1 MLSETHPDP
10 GQRSLDQPEVPA
22 MHPETRPHANPA
34 EPADLLHRLA
44 EPYAFALLLWPAV
57 GALMQSWPA
66 EPWTAYAR
74 AALWLWLGV
83 MHLAAYTGGRGAGF
97 GNAVALMS
105 GTVAAACAA
114 FPSPWALAGL
124 PVLMLTLY
132 AAQRLRIATLDGR
145 TASSTESPPE
155 PLRNTN

>member
-1 MLSETHPDP
+1 MLSEAHPDLVREP
-10 GQRSLDQPEVPA
+10 SLFPPEVTARPVETSPPA
-22 MHPETRPHANPA
+22 RPPEPA
-34 EPADLLHRLA
+34 ELLRRLA

-57 GALMQSWPA
+57 VALMLSRPA

-74 AALWLWLGV
+74 AALWLWLGA
-83 MHLAAYTGGRGAGF
+83 MQLAAYTGGRGAGF

-105 GTVAAACAA
+105 GTVAVACAT
-114 FPSPWALAGL
+114 FPSPWALACL

-145 TASSTESPPE
+145 TASSTVA